1 MGLLSRKINFI
12 IVLDLV
18 MVVLSHAKYM
28 WNNIYG
34 FLYVAMWTQYCVTY

>member
-1 MGLLSRKINFI
+1 MGLLSYKTNFL

-28 WNNIYG
+28 WSNLYG
-34 FLYVAMWTQYCVTY
+34 FLYVAMWTQYYVTY